1 MIAEIAPA
9 YSLESSTAVL
19 RGRSPGPGGRLQ
31 RALRSLTFE
40 NMETTSRAAGGD
52 LCRVV
57 CFNRRKIDA
66 LRRDMP
72 PRAETARASSTY
84 KVLGHAGRLAVLSL
98 LAAEECCVCDVA
110 NVLRLPLSTASQHLR
125 ALKRAGLAVSRREG
139 KLVFYFVADE
149 RAREL
154 ALPSLEGVA

>member
-1 MIAEIAPA
+1 
-9 YSLESSTAVL
+9 
-19 RGRSPGPGGRLQ
+19 
-31 RALRSLTFE
+31 
-40 NMETTSRAAGGD
+40 METKSRTAGDD

-72 PRAETARASSTY
+72 PAPETAHASATY
-84 KVLGHAGRLAVLSL
+84 KVLGHPGRLAVLTL

-125 ALKRAGLAVSRREG
+125 ALRHAGLIRPRQDG
-139 KLVFYFVADE
+139 KLVFYSLADE
-149 RAREL
+149 GVRRLVPDAEGGVVRKPFARALVTKGEAR
-154 ALPSLEGVA
+154 